1 MTSLVSGSGWESMI
15 GVMILFGIIAPIV
28 LFIIGLRTY
37 RKNEKQGKIIL
48 IIAAVYSIISFGVC
62 GGFGI

>member
-1 MTSLVSGSGWESMI
+1 MI